1 MKIIKVLKSLNEIQ
15 AYVKVSKDC
24 KIFDTHYAALQL
36 VREKHNDRNINGTQ
50 LLDIEHNEKMQAAI
64 PVYTLNNPSEESLKI
79 KTKPAAQPVRDSK
92 KSHTD

>member
-15 AYVKVSKDC
+15 AYVKVPNDC

-50 LLDIEHNEKMQAAI
+50 LLDIEHNEKMQTGI
-64 PVYTLNNPSEESLKI
+64 PVYTL
-79 KTKPAAQPVRDSK
+79 
-92 KSHTD
+92 

>member
-15 AYVKVSKDC
+15 AYVKVPKDC

-50 LLDIEHNEKMQAAI
+50 LLDIEHNEKMQDDI
-64 PVYTLNNPSEESLKI
+64 PVYTL
-79 KTKPAAQPVRDSK
+79 
-92 KSHTD
+92 